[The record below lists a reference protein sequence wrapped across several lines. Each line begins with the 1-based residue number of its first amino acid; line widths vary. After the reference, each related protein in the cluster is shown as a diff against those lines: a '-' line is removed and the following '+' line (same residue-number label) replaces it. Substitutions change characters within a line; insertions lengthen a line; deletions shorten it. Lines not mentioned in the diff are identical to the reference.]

1 MPNEINRIT
10 LNGDWTIDYLSK
22 APYASESEPEFEGY
36 FTKGAVPGYW
46 EDMLD
51 EFRKTKLHTKLS
63 WNPLYTLQRYP
74 QAGYVPD
81 MALPTVLGCFGYT
94 REFELTEVPDG
105 ECYLYF
111 GGVHNTLDAWING
124 CYLGKHRG

>member
-46 EDMLD
+46 EDMTD
-51 EFRKTKLHTKLS
+51 AFSQMRFFIRFFH
-63 WNPLYTLQRYP
+63 RIA
-74 QAGYVPD
+74 AGD
-81 MALPTVLGCFGYT
+81 
-94 REFELTEVPDG
+94 
-105 ECYLYF
+105 
-111 GGVHNTLDAWING
+111 
-124 CYLGKHRG
+124 KHGA